1 VRERAIRSDALGL
14 LKMLKLIYVEPLT
27 GYRLRLRYADG
38 VTGDVDLSHLVGKGV
53 FQLWNDPEA
62 FGRVSIGSAGEVRW
76 SDEVDLCADA
86 LYLEVTGKRPDEV
99 FPRLRKAS
107 VHA

>member
-1 VRERAIRSDALGL
+1 MLELIRAEAL
-14 LKMLKLIYVEPLT
+14 P
-27 GYRLRLRYADG
+27 GYRLRVRYADG

-53 FQLWNDPEA
+53 FQLWNDPNA
-62 FGRVSIGSAGEVRW
+62 FARVSIGSAGELRW

-86 LYLEVTGKRPDEV
+86 LYMEITGKEPDEV
-99 FPRLRKAS
+99 FPSLRRAS

>member
-1 VRERAIRSDALGL
+1 
-14 LKMLKLIYVEPLT
+14 MPKLIHAEALP
-27 GYRLRLRYADG
+27 GYRLRIQYADG

-53 FQLWNDPEA
+53 FQLWNDPDA
-62 FGRVSIGSAGEVRW
+62 FARVSIGTAGELRW

-86 LYLEVTGKRPDEV
+86 LYMEITGKEPDEV
-99 FPRLRKAS
+99 FPSLRRVS

>member
-1 VRERAIRSDALGL
+1 
-14 LKMLKLIYVEPLT
+14 MLKLICAEALS

-53 FQLWNDPEA
+53 FELWNDPDA
-62 FGRVSIGSAGEVRW
+62 FARVSIGSAGELRW

-86 LYLEVTGKRPDEV
+86 LYMEITGKEPEEV
-99 FPRLRKAS
+99 FPSLRRVS

>member
-1 VRERAIRSDALGL
+1 
-14 LKMLKLIYVEPLT
+14 MLKLIHAEPLP

-53 FQLWNDPEA
+53 FQLWNDLDA
-62 FGRVSIGSAGEVRW
+62 FGRVCIGTAGELRW

-86 LYLEVTGKRPDEV
+86 LYLEVTGRQPDEA
-99 FPRLRKAS
+99 FPSLRKVS

>member
-1 VRERAIRSDALGL
+1 
-14 LKMLKLIYVEPLT
+14 MLKLVHVEPLA

-53 FQLWNDPEA
+53 FQLWNDLEA
-62 FGRVSIGSAGEVRW
+62 FRRVSIGSAGEVRW

-86 LYLEVTGKRPDEV
+86 LYLEVTGKQPDEL
-99 FPRLRKAS
+99 FPRLRKTS

>member
-1 VRERAIRSDALGL
+1 
-14 LKMLKLIYVEPLT
+14 MLKLIRAEALP
-27 GYRLRLRYADG
+27 GYRLRIRYADG

-53 FQLWNDPEA
+53 FQLWNDPNA
-62 FGRVSIGSAGEVRW
+62 FARVSIGSAGELRW

-86 LYLEVTGKRPDEV
+86 LYIEITGKEPDEV
-99 FPRLRKAS
+99 FPSLRRVS